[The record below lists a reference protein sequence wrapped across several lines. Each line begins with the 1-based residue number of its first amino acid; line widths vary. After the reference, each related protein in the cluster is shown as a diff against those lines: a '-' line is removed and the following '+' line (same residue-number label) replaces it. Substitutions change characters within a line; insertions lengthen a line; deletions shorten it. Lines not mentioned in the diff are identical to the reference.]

1 MTRRKRS
8 PFALALGSALL
19 LLSPLAGCSVG
30 ERLAEVGRP
39 PSLSPIENPTR
50 EPGYQPVSLPMPDP
64 EPLQSAGASSLWR
77 SGAKGFFRDQRARR
91 VGDVLTVQVTMSD
104 NATWSNQS
112 TRSRTTGDELGVPDL
127 FGVQN
132 LLTEVLP
139 KAEDGTPVDPAELVK
154 LDSRTANAGRG
165 AVTRAEEIRMNVAAV
180 ITQVLPNGNLVIQ
193 GRQEVRV
200 NFEMREIVV
209 AGIARPED
217 ITPRN
222 TISHEKIAE
231 LRVAYGGRGQI
242 TDVQQPR
249 YGAQVLDILLPY

>member
-1 MTRRKRS
+1 
-8 PFALALGSALL
+8 
-19 LLSPLAGCSVG
+19 
-30 ERLAEVGRP
+30 
-39 PSLSPIENPTR
+39 
-50 EPGYQPVSLPMPDP
+50 
-64 EPLQSAGASSLWR
+64 
-77 SGAKGFFRDQRARR
+77 
-91 VGDVLTVQVTMSD
+91 MSD

-112 TRSRTTGDELGVPDL
+112 TRTRDTSDQLGVPDF
-127 FGVQN
+127 FGLQN
-132 LLTEVLP
+132 LLVEALP
-139 KAEDGTPVDPAELVK
+139 VGQDGTPVDPSELVK

-165 AVTRAEEIRMNVAAV
+165 GVTRAEEIRMNVAAV
-180 ITQVLPNGNLVIQ
+180 ITQVLPNGNLVLQ

-200 NFEMREIVV
+200 NFEMREVLV

-222 TISHEKIAE
+222 TIGHEKIAE